1 MIKLERVTK
10 IYPDGTK
17 AVREVSLD
25 VKRGEL
31 CVLLG
36 PSGCGK
42 TTTMKMINRL
52 IPLTSGKIYVNGV
65 DHVSVNEN
73 ELRRNIGYAI
83 QEVGLFPHMT
93 VAENITTVPALKG
106 WTKADR
112 TKRVLE
118 LLRLLRMPPDEFI
131 NKYPKELSGGQRQR
145 IGIARALGADPPI
158 LLMDEPF
165 GAIDPVT
172 RIDLQNEFLRIQKE
186 LNKTIIFVTHD
197 IYEAVKMADSIALM
211 KEGQLV
217 QHSSPADLLY
227 RPKNRFAEDF
237 VGSDRGLKGLQ
248 LIRARE
254 AMWDS
259 PATVTLDAGVESVRK
274 QMEEE
279 GIDWLAV
286 ISDDRKFLGW
296 VISSHLVKGHTVS
309 QIITVSSNWVTGDAV
324 LSEALSQMLIS
335 GLKVLAVVDQHERL
349 EGVLTFEGVQT
360 ALRKAV
366 HKESTE

>member
-1 MIKLERVTK
+1 MIRLEKVTK

-17 AVREVSLD
+17 AVREVSLE

-52 IPLTSGKIYVNGV
+52 IPLTSGKIYVDGV

-112 TKRVLE
+112 TKRAVE
-118 LLRLLRMPPDEFI
+118 LLKLLRMAPNEFM

-145 IGIARALGADPPI
+145 IGIARALGANPPI

-172 RIDLQNEFLRIQKE
+172 RIDLQDEFLKIQQE
-186 LNKTIIFVTHD
+186 LKKTIIFVTHD
-197 IYEAVKMADSIALM
+197 IYEAVKMADSVVLM

-217 QHSSPADLLY
+217 QHASPADLLY
-227 RPKNRFAEDF
+227 RPKNRFVEDF
-237 VGSDRGLKGLQ
+237 VGSDRGLKCLQ

-259 PATVTLDAGVESVRK
+259 PATVTLDASVESARK

-286 ISDDRKFLGW
+286 ISHDRRFLGW
-296 VISSHLVKGHTVS
+296 VVSSDLVKGDTVS
-309 QIITVSSNWVTGDAV
+309 EIITVSSIRVTADTV
-324 LSEALSQMLIS
+324 LSEALSQMLTS
-335 GLKVLAVVDQHERL
+335 GLKVLAAVDQHERL
-349 EGVLTFEGVQT
+349 EGVLTFEGIQT

-366 HKESTE
+366 QKEGTE